1 MANNY
6 YSIQGSNSAVDSRYP
21 TYDDAIIGEIK
32 IKHSSPRLQKQ
43 SDGEL
48 LNQTSNKYN
57 SFRSIEQERY
67 GPEVVNNSINKSLDV
82 YGYESGSKGSKRN
95 INLYDH
101 VSVQGNFKVSNSSV
115 LLGDVNM
122 NKNLN
127 VANNIIAKKTITG
140 RDIYAT
146 EKIGGKTV
154 VGTNVIGT
162 HISAEDIKL
171 QNGSMI
177 KDDRKLNQLQ
187 IHGVGT
193 KNGNKNITLYDNVNV
208 TRALQVGNDLDVKGS
223 GKFND
228 NLYAN
233 KDASIKNN
241 LNVMNNLYANK
252 DASIKNNL
260 NVMNNLDVKGSTNMN
275 SLNVTKNLNVNGSI
289 NSSIFL
295 GKTIVG
301 NQLCAGNICMNES
314 NLQTLLTKNGIN
326 PTRHNTAIPLPNQV
340 QVQVSSQVPNTLNK
354 QLLIN
359 TLNAAN
365 ASASALEKN
374 TIRPL
379 VKIASSPVV
388 NNKNLADEINKIL
401 QKTSNPSVKSNLQK
415 AIAMLK

>member
-1 MANNY
+1 MATNY
-6 YSIQGSNSAVDSRYP
+6 YSIHGSNSAVDSRYP

-32 IKHSSPRLQKQ
+32 IKHSSHQ
-43 SDGEL
+43 SPE
-48 LNQTSNKYN
+48 QSSNKHV
-57 SFRSIEQERY
+57 SFRSVEQERY

-127 VANNIIAKKTITG
+127 VANNIIANKTITG

-146 EKIGGKTV
+146 EKVGGKTV

-162 HISAEDIKL
+162 HISAGDINFK
-171 QNGSMI
+171 NGSMM
-177 KDDRKLNQLQ
+177 KGDTKLNQLQ

-193 KNGNKNITLYDNVNV
+193 KAGNKNITLYDNVNV
-208 TRALQVGNDLDVKGS
+208 SKALQVGNDLDVKGS

-233 KDASIKNN
+233 RDAS
-241 LNVMNNLYANK
+241 V
-252 DASIKNNL
+252 KNNL
-260 NVMNNLDVKGSTNMN
+260 NVMNNLDVKGSTHMN
-275 SLNVTKNLNVNGSI
+275 SLDVTKNLNVTGSV

-295 GKTIVG
+295 GKNIVG
-301 NQLCAGNICMNES
+301 NQLCAGNICMNEA

-326 PTRHNTAIPLPNQV
+326 PTRYNTAIPLPNQV
-340 QVQVSSQVPNTLNK
+340 QVSNQVQVPNPLNK

-359 TLNAAN
+359 TLNAAL
-365 ASASALEKN
+365 ASASAVEKN
-374 TIRPL
+374 TIVPL
-379 VKIASSPVV
+379 IKIASLPVV
-388 NNKNLADEINKIL
+388 NNKNLADEINKLL
-401 QKTSNPSVKSNLQK
+401 QKTSNPTVKLNLQK

>member
-48 LNQTSNKYN
+48 QNQTSNKYN

-241 LNVMNNLYANK
+241 LNVMNNL
-252 DASIKNNL
+252 
-260 NVMNNLDVKGSTNMN
+260 DVKGSTNMN

-326 PTRHNTAIPLPNQV
+326 PTRYNAAIPLP
-340 QVQVSSQVPNTLNK
+340 SQV
-354 QLLIN
+354 
-359 TLNAAN
+359 
-365 ASASALEKN
+365 
-374 TIRPL
+374 
-379 VKIASSPVV
+379 
-388 NNKNLADEINKIL
+388 
-401 QKTSNPSVKSNLQK
+401 
-415 AIAMLK
+415 